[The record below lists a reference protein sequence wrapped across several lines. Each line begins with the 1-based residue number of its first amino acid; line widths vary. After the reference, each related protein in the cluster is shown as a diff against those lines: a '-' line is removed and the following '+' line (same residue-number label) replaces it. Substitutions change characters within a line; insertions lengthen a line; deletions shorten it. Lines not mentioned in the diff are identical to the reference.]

1 MCEHCSKQLRKKLV
15 IIVNSFCD
23 SANNGTGP
31 DETGP
36 DEGPQQKHK
45 NQTTNHL
52 EISIAPL

>member
-1 MCEHCSKQLRKKLV
+1 LLIHFV
-15 IIVNSFCD
+15 ILPTM
-23 SANNGTGP
+23 GLG